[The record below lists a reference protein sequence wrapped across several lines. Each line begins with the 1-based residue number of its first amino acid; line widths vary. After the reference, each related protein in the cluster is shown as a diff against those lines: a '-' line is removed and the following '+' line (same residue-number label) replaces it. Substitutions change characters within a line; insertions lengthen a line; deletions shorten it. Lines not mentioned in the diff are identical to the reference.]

1 MALSDVIEEAKFTL
15 NKPRPWMPSSNRAGS
30 PEHHRA
36 MNMDAMDRGI
46 VHRASRRAPWPEHIN
61 SPADE
66 AMHRQTKVSCS
77 HSYALPSYLL
87 LCKVIPVL
95 PAQVLVSD

>member
-15 NKPRPWMPSSNRAGS
+15 NKPRPWVPSSHRAGS

-61 SPADE
+61 SPSDH
-66 AMHRQTKVSCS
+66 AMLRQTKV
-77 HSYALPSYLL
+77 YIY
-87 LCKVIPVL
+87 I
-95 PAQVLVSD
+95 Q